1 MSGWYTVEK
10 IKNIERSVDNLGL
23 KFAKTLLF
31 DNQNVIGLVPKDHEA
46 LPIYSRDAEVYHG
59 SLESVEYWL
68 QGVEWARD
76 YDRMIKISTDEK
88 RAAAEQRE
96 RNQQLMRTLK
106 EGKLITG
113 TVE

>member
-1 MSGWYTVEK
+1 MSGWVAIEK
-10 IKNIERSVDNLGL
+10 MQNLERSIDNLGL
-23 KFAKTLLF
+23 KFARCEIF
-31 DNQNVIGLVPKDHEA
+31 DNQASVCLVPKDHEA
-46 LPIYSRDAEVYHG
+46 LPIYSRDAEIYHG

-76 YDRMIKISTDEK
+76 YDRMNKISTDEK

-106 EGKLITG
+106 EGKLVKG

>member
-1 MSGWYTVEK
+1 MSGWVAIEK
-10 IKNIERSVDNLGL
+10 MQNLERSIDNLGL
-23 KFAKTLLF
+23 KFARCEIF
-31 DNQNVIGLVPKDHEA
+31 DNQASVCLVPKDHVA
-46 LPIYSRDAEVYHG
+46 LPIYSRDAEIYHG

-76 YDRMIKISTDEK
+76 YDRMNKISTDEK

-96 RNQQLMRTLK
+96 RNTQLMRTLK
-106 EGKLITG
+106 EGKLVKG

>member
-1 MSGWYTVEK
+1 MSGWVAIEK
-10 IKNIERSVDNLGL
+10 MQNLERSIDNLGL
-23 KFAKTLLF
+23 KFARCEIF
-31 DNQNVIGLVPKDHEA
+31 DNQASVCLVPKDHEA
-46 LPIYSRDAEVYHG
+46 LPIYSRDAEIYHG
-59 SLESVEYWL
+59 SLESVKYWL

-76 YDRMIKISTDEK
+76 YDRMNKISTDEK

-106 EGKLITG
+106 EGKLVKG